1 MFSKFT
7 TFFRGYDWFLAVV
20 IFVLCAI
27 SLSAI
32 YSVDLSQGKD
42 LVYFPKQ
49 LLNIIIGFILVFVLG
64 RVHRTRYMGLARFV
78 YIFGLLLLILVL
90 FFGQNIR
97 GTTGW
102 FRVAG
107 FSFQPAEYAKFAL
120 IILLGWWI
128 QKQGRSFHSIS
139 FLISTALAMGFLVGL
154 VMLQPDF
161 GSAMVLVGI
170 WYGMLVVVGVKKR
183 FTAGIVLIGIFAMVC
198 AWFFL
203 LVPYQKERIYSFL
216 QPDRDPLG
224 SGYNVRQSLIAI
236 GSGKLFGGGI
246 GFGSQSQL
254 HFLPEAQTDFI
265 MSVVGEEL
273 GFVGFFLVL
282 VLWYMLIWRLI
293 SIASKGDD
301 DFSSYT
307 VIGVALLYCIQILVN
322 VGGATGMLPVTGV
335 TSPFLS
341 YGGSSLLINFAL
353 LGVVMSISRSQT
365 LRINKDMYYVE

>member
-1 MFSKFT
+1 MFSKIT
-7 TFFRGYDWFLAVV
+7 TFFRGYDWFLIVV
-20 IFVLCAI
+20 IFVLSAI

-32 YSVDLSQGKD
+32 YSVDLSKGGD
-42 LVYFPKQ
+42 LVFFPKQ
-49 LLNIIIGFILVFVLG
+49 LLNLLIGFVLVFGLG
-64 RVHRTRYMGLARFV
+64 RVHRTRYMGLARFF
-78 YIFGLLLLILVL
+78 YIFGLVLLVLVL

-128 QKQGRSFHSIS
+128 QKQGRSFHTVS
-139 FLISTALAMGFLVGL
+139 FLVSTAFATGFLVLL
-154 VMLQPDF
+154 VLMQPDF

-170 WYGMLVVVGVKKR
+170 WYSMLVVVGVKKR
-183 FTAGIVLIGIFAMVC
+183 FTVGIVVLGLVAMVF

-203 LVPYQKERIYSFL
+203 LVPYQKERIYSFV

-282 VLWYMLIWRLI
+282 SLWYMLIWRLI
-293 SIASKGDD
+293 SIAAKGDD

-307 VIGVALLYCIQILVN
+307 IIAIACLYGIQILVN

>member
-1 MFSKFT
+1 
-7 TFFRGYDWFLAVV
+7 
-20 IFVLCAI
+20 VL
-27 SLSAI
+27 
-32 YSVDLSQGKD
+32 
-42 LVYFPKQ
+42 LV
-49 LLNIIIGFILVFVLG
+49 
-64 RVHRTRYMGLARFV
+64 
-78 YIFGLLLLILVL
+78 LVL

-128 QKQGRSFHSIS
+128 QKQGRSFHTVS
-139 FLISTALAMGFLVGL
+139 FLVSTAFATGFLVLL
-154 VMLQPDF
+154 VLMQPDF

-170 WYGMLVVVGVKKR
+170 WYSMLVVVGVKKR
-183 FTAGIVLIGIFAMVC
+183 FTVGIVVLGLVAMVF

-203 LVPYQKERIYSFL
+203 LVPYQKERIYSFV

-282 VLWYMLIWRLI
+282 SLWYMLIWRLI
-293 SIASKGDD
+293 SIAAKGDD

-307 VIGVALLYCIQILVN
+307 IIAIACLYGIQILVN